1 MADPLRS
8 AQGSNQVSQAGYL
21 EFIDSYADA
30 DKAVAD
36 AVADRKD
43 LRAKIKAAGIPLAA
57 FDRSRRDSEKSGE
70 IREAEE
76 IWYRRMMTWRQKPV
90 GFQASM
96 DMAAGGAVDPGLA
109 ALSTSELKRI
119 DMEGFEAGKGGR
131 RKDSNSYTPGTEAYQ
146 RWDTAWLRGQA
157 EIAST
162 LGDPAPKRGRGRPP
176 KAAEAPANGAKRG
189 RGRPRKD
196 QPALA
201 LVEGTGEQQP
211 DATQH

>member
-1 MADPLRS
+1 MADPLSSQRHG
-8 AQGSNQVSQAGYL
+8 ANVSQATYL
-21 EFIDSYADA
+21 EFKDSYADA

-36 AVADRKD
+36 AVSERKD

-70 IREAEE
+70 TREAEE
-76 IWYRRMMTWRQKPV
+76 IWYRRMMAWSQKPV

-96 DMAAGGAVDPGLA
+96 DLAASAGTDPGLA

-119 DMEGFEAGKGGR
+119 DMEGYEAGKGGR

-146 RWDTAWLRGQA
+146 RWDVAWLRGQA

-162 LGDPAPKRGRGRPP
+162 LGDKAPKRG
-176 KAAEAPANGAKRG
+176 KAAAPAPNGEKRG
-189 RGRPRKD
+189 RGRPRGSRNAPKLD
-196 QPALA
+196 
-201 LVEGTGEQQP
+201 LVQGGEQQQP
-211 DATQH
+211 ETQH